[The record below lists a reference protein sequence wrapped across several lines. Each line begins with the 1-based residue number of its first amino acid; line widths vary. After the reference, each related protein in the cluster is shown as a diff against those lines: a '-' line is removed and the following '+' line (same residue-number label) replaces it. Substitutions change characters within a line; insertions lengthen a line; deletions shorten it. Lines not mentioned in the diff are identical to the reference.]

1 MFTVS
6 KPRYW
11 IDWYDRW
18 HLLLPLL
25 LFGLIAGSW
34 WTHLIAPRAELNR
47 VASPRKPDSSSQPPA
62 EMRPLVPTFIDAP
75 AHGAGFTPRQLG
87 RAEGRAEPGST
98 VHLFYLATE
107 PSWRE
112 LGQTRAD
119 DTGHFRFQ
127 LANFPPGSYRLRA
140 RAQADSGLI
149 SDSNDV
155 LITVVPDETPTKN
168 PTRRVRR
175 R

>member
-1 MFTVS
+1 MLTVS

-25 LFGLIAGSW
+25 LVGLIAGSW
-34 WTHLIAPRAELNR
+34 RTHLVDPRSELNPAGA
-47 VASPRKPDSSSQPPA
+47 VLKPASSSQPHT
-62 EMRPLVPTFIDAP
+62 ETRPLAPTFIDSP
-75 AHGAGFTPRQLG
+75 AHGAGFTQSQLG
-87 RAEGRAEPGST
+87 SADGRAEPGSM
-98 VHLFYLATE
+98 VHLYYLATE

-140 RAQADSGLI
+140 RAQADSGKI

-155 LITVVPDETPTKN
+155 LITVVPDQTPAKN